1 MTSVLVVEDEN
12 DVLEIVRE
20 ALERRGLEVRTADSD
35 RSAFSILEAEPRSFD
50 VLVADINLGEG
61 VTGFDIARRARQ
73 LQPDLQVVYILADAG
88 GTRVDSPPPV
98 ARNNAATLVRQVEV
112 TIIARSMPGNFQGET
127 DPAGG
132 PTAALPRAL
141 RQHLRTTTVARA
153 VLLSMGQQTPRAWN

>member
-73 LQPDLQVVYILADAG
+73 LQPDLQVVYITGHAAHLDRFGVPNAVMFPKPFYPDDLAETVVG
-88 GTRVDSPPPV
+88 M
-98 ARNNAATLVRQVEV
+98 VE
-112 TIIARSMPGNFQGET
+112 GKE
-127 DPAGG
+127 
-132 PTAALPRAL
+132 
-141 RQHLRTTTVARA
+141 H
-153 VLLSMGQQTPRAWN
+153 